1 MHRSVGWKRM
11 EQGGLARPQKERLP
25 LYERTRRFRSYSSA
39 LVPGLIQTRGYTE
52 AVLRAVQRRRV
63 EVDDVAEAVAVRME
77 RQRLLREGDRRFSF
91 LVEESVLRNGIGGAD
106 VLAGQLGHLL
116 TLGSLPGVGLG
127 VVPARADRSRM
138 PVEGFW
144 IFDAA
149 QVNVELVSGYLTMT
163 QPDEVAAYADTFAE
177 LEESAVHGEEARALI
192 RAALESLG

>member
-1 MHRSVGWKRM
+1 MHQSVGWKRM
-11 EQGGLARPQKERLP
+11 EQDGLARPQRERLP

-63 EVDDVAEAVAVRME
+63 DVDDVAEAVEVRME
-77 RQRLLREGDRRFSF
+77 RQCLLREGGRRFSF

-106 VLAGQLGHLL
+106 VLAGQLCHLL
-116 TLGSLPGVGLG
+116 TLGALPEVGLG
-127 VVPARADRSRM
+127 VVPARADRSRT

-144 IFDAA
+144 IFDTA

-163 QPDEVAAYADTFAE
+163 QPGEVAMYEEAFAE
-177 LEESAVHGEEARALI
+177 LEESAVHGERAHVLI
-192 RAALESLG
+192 RGALASLG

>member
-1 MHRSVGWKRM
+1 MHQSVGWKRM
-11 EQGGLARPQKERLP
+11 EQDGLARPQRERLP

-63 EVDDVAEAVAVRME
+63 DVDDVAEAVRARME
-77 RQRLLREGDRRFSF
+77 RQRLLREGGRRFSF

-106 VLAGQLGHLL
+106 VLAGQLRHLL
-116 TLGSLPGVGLG
+116 TLGSLPEVGLG

-144 IFDAA
+144 IFDTA

-163 QPDEVAAYADTFAE
+163 QPGEVALYEEAFAE
-177 LEESAVHGEEARALI
+177 LEESAVHGERAHALI
-192 RAALESLG
+192 RGALASLG

>member
-1 MHRSVGWKRM
+1 M
-11 EQGGLARPQKERLP
+11 EQDGLARPQRERLP

-63 EVDDVAEAVAVRME
+63 DVDDVAEAVEVRME
-77 RQRLLREGDRRFSF
+77 RQCLLREGGRRFSF

-106 VLAGQLGHLL
+106 VLAGQLCHLL
-116 TLGSLPGVGLG
+116 TLGSLPEVGLG
-127 VVPARADRSRM
+127 VVPARADRSRT

-144 IFDAA
+144 IFDTA

-163 QPDEVAAYADTFAE
+163 QPGEVAMYEEAFAE
-177 LEESAVHGEEARALI
+177 LEESAVHGERAHALI
-192 RAALESLG
+192 RGALASLG